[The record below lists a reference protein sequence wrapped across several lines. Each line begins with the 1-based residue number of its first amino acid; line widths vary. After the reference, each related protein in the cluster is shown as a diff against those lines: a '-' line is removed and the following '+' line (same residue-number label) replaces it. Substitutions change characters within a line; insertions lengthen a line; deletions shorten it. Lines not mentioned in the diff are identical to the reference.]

1 MLNKIK
7 EKFPKTYSFII
18 RNELDDNNYISNISV
33 DDPIME
39 PLEFFLGLKEIKGY
53 KEKVNEIKRNAIK
66 TPDSNDGIIQWASI
80 CAEIG
85 AIYIIVTKLNYKIL
99 GFEQKSPRSK
109 SNKTCDIEA
118 IKDGYNQYFE
128 VKRKCSQ
135 TAQKLPLNLQKFLID
150 FKCNFGLVGKYLP
163 IQS

>member
-18 RNELDDNNYISNISV
+18 RNELDDNHYISNINV

-53 KEKVNEIKRNAIK
+53 KEKINEIKRNAIK

-80 CAEIG
+80 CAELG
-85 AIYIIVTKLNYKIL
+85 VIYIIAKKIDYEIL
-99 GFEQKSPRSK
+99 GFEQ
-109 SNKTCDIEA
+109 
-118 IKDGYNQYFE
+118 
-128 VKRKCSQ
+128 
-135 TAQKLPLNLQKFLID
+135 
-150 FKCNFGLVGKYLP
+150 
-163 IQS
+163 